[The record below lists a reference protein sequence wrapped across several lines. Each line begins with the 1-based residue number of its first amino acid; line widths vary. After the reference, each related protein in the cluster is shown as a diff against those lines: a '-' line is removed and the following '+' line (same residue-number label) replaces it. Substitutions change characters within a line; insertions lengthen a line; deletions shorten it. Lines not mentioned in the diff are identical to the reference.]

1 MRISL
6 ESGHAQ
12 ATARGYHS
20 PMTHLR
26 TRLAAA
32 ASAIPPAHAAAPVHA
47 QVPRPR
53 AWTRTVAGEALHAGA
68 DSWGYGPRLALRR
81 DFGPAWGVELTA
93 ALPAFGTNSGGAAL
107 DLAATYPD
115 LHGPTEV
122 GGTLGGTAFLV
133 GDQSELTGGGI
144 GVVVGAHVT
153 QWAAPSVGFTL
164 GATVRTAIGV
174 FPSVYAGLTLR
185 F

>member
-1 MRISL
+1 MRAQYDLGLNPPPLGCREQRL
-6 ESGHAQ
+6 ERG
-12 ATARGYHS
+12 ARVDVE
-20 PMTHLR
+20 R
-26 TRLAAA
+26 
-32 ASAIPPAHAAAPVHA
+32 
-47 QVPRPR
+47 R
-53 AWTRTVAGEALHAGA
+53 A
-68 DSWGYGPRLALRR
+68 
-81 DFGPAWGVELTA
+81 
-93 ALPAFGTNSGGAAL
+93 
-107 DLAATYPD
+107 
-115 LHGPTEV
+115 
-122 GGTLGGTAFLV
+122 AFLV